1 LLLNIFSLKILKVLL
16 KLLHSAPDTN
26 FDFERMNLF
35 SDDRI
40 VMTLDAGGTNFVF
53 SAIMSGEIVVEPI
66 RFDSE
71 GDNLVK
77 SLTNIVSGF
86 QCVLDRLYKAPVA
99 ISFAFPGPADYPNG
113 IIGDLVNLPA
123 YKGGVALGALLE
135 EKFGMP
141 VFINNDGDLFAYGEA
156 IGGILPEINM
166 KLEKAGS
173 PKRYKNLLGITL
185 GTGFG
190 GGIVTNGRLYLGDN
204 AMAAEVYAFRNKLHP
219 NWCAE
224 DGISIRA
231 IKSFYQEYSGDQQ
244 SAALTPKDIFDIA
257 KGNYPGNQKA
267 AKLAFEK
274 MGVVLGDVL
283 AQLVTT
289 LDGIVV
295 IGGGLS
301 GASELF
307 IPSVLSEMNGYYELP
322 DGEII
327 PRLIQKVVNL
337 DLHEGMNA
345 LINQKT
351 IEIEVPGSRKKV
363 NYNPEP
369 IVGVG
374 VTRIGANRAV
384 SLGAVAYAL
393 SALDSR

>member
-1 LLLNIFSLKILKVLL
+1 
-16 KLLHSAPDTN
+16 
-26 FDFERMNLF
+26 MNLF

-53 SAIMSGEIVVEPI
+53 SAIRSGETIVEPI

-71 GDNLVK
+71 GDNLEK
-77 SLTNIVSGF
+77 SLANIVNGF
-86 QCVLDRLYKAPVA
+86 QNVLDRLDKAPVA

-123 YKGGVALGALLE
+123 YHGGVALGALLE
-135 EKFGMP
+135 EKFRIP

-156 IGGILPEINM
+156 IGGILPEINNQ
-166 KLEKAGS
+166 LEKAGS
-173 PKRYKNLLGITL
+173 PKRYKNLLGVTL

-190 GGIVTNGRLYLGDN
+190 GGIVNDGRLYLGDN
-204 AMAAEVYAFRNKLHP
+204 AMAAEVYAFRNKLYP
-219 NWCAE
+219 KWCAE

-231 IKSFYQEYSGDQQ
+231 VKSFYQKYSGEQLPEDF
-244 SAALTPKDIFDIA
+244 TPKDIFDIA
-257 KGNYPGNQKA
+257 KGKCSGNQEA
-267 AKLAFEK
+267 AKLAFER
-274 MGVVLGDVL
+274 MGEILGDVL
-283 AQLVTT
+283 AQLAAT
-289 LDGIVV
+289 LDGIIV

-307 IPSVLSEMNGYYELP
+307 MPVVLAEMNGNYELP
-322 DGEII
+322 DGELI
-327 PRLIQKVVNL
+327 PRLMQKVVNL
-337 DLHEGMNA
+337 DSQEGKNT

-351 IEIEVPGSRKKV
+351 IEIKVPGSKRLV
-363 NYNPEP
+363 NYNPEA
-369 IVGVG
+369 IIGVG